1 MQYSLNV
8 LAFLL
13 ISHVEIRLTDRYRR
27 IASLQPENLTL
38 NVKECVQTQCVFN
51 IFNAARSESLHR
63 HMWAR
68 LRHGVPALARQRVRS
83 RPGTSPAA
91 APTPQQCHCG
101 TLLNL
106 Y

>member
-13 ISHVEIRLTDRYRR
+13 ILDVEIRLTDRNRR

-51 IFNAARSESLHR
+51 IFNAARSESLGGHR
-63 HMWAR
+63 WPR
-68 LRHGVPALARQRVRS
+68 LRHGVAALARQRVRS

-91 APTPQQCHCG
+91 VVPPSCVSVG
-101 TLLNL
+101 LF
-106 Y
+106 

>member
-13 ISHVEIRLTDRYRR
+13 ILDVEIRLTDRYRR

-63 HMWAR
+63 HN
-68 LRHGVPALARQRVRS
+68 GI
-83 RPGTSPAA
+83 
-91 APTPQQCHCG
+91 
-101 TLLNL
+101 
-106 Y
+106 